1 MGGRV
6 GEEMMFGKD
15 NITAGAYSDFMQ
27 ASRIAR
33 NMVMLSGLSDK
44 TGLEVYNDKNFKM
57 LSDDKKR
64 EMDLEVK
71 RILDNAYKEAYDCIE
86 SNRDSW
92 MTLAEYL
99 LKYEKLTG
107 EEVEMIFS
115 TGSLP
120 MRKK

>member
-27 ASRIAR
+27 ASRMAR
-33 NMVMLSGLSDK
+33 SMVMLSGLSDK

-86 SNRDSW
+86 SNKDSW

-107 EEVEMIFS
+107 EEVQTIFS

>member
-115 TGSLP
+115 TGYLP